1 MSDLLQLAQLGES
14 LAATKKKLAQRALI
28 GAYLKALPREEVAI
42 AARLLIGRVFS
53 ESDPR
58 ILNLSATAVSRVLQQ
73 LTGTA
78 MDWETIG
85 ETVDFGDASEKWLNA
100 RGQKPKGKP
109 LQLPELYAA
118 YEAIAQDTGA
128 GSRERKDKLVLAL
141 LSRASPLEAKYIV
154 KHLVKEMRVGVS
166 EATVLD
172 GLADVTGIPIASIR
186 RANQISGDMGEVARM
201 ALDSGAA
208 GLARLSVRLGVPLKP
223 MLAQSAETM
232 AEAFSKMDGPFALEF
247 KLDGARV
254 QIHKQGDAVHLYTRQ
269 LSDVTSSLPEVV
281 EQVRAGLR
289 AKDAILDGEVI
300 AITAAGRPRPFQ
312 EVMRRFGRERD
323 IAEQQKEIP
332 THLYLFD
339 VLLADIDLCLDW
351 PNQKRWEKLQQIRGS
366 IDAVERIIPRG
377 VADGERFLKRA
388 REAGH
393 EGLMAKQLASAYLP
407 GERGRFWIKVK
418 PVITLDLAIVAAD
431 WGYGRRTGW
440 LSNVHLAARDIVSGE
455 YVEVGKTFKGLT
467 DAEFK
472 TLTEQLLAN
481 KVSETR
487 GTVWVKPSI
496 VVEVAFNN
504 VQRSPRYP
512 GGVALR
518 LARIINFR
526 PDKSPEAADTIQ
538 TLQALQA
545 AESKAPARRKK
556 QTKSETST

>member
-1 MSDLLQLAQLGES
+1 MSTLNELAELGES
-14 LAATKKKLAQRALI
+14 LAATTKKLEQRALI
-28 GAYLKALPREEVAI
+28 GAYLKALPPEEVAI
-42 AARLLIGRVFS
+42 AARLLIGRVFP

-58 ILNLSATAVSRVLQQ
+58 ILNLSASAVSRVLRQ
-73 LTGTA
+73 LTGA
-78 MDWETIG
+78 DMDWSAIG
-85 ETVDFGDASEKWLNA
+85 ETVDFGDAVEKWLNA
-100 RGQKPKGKP
+100 CQHKPKGKP
-109 LQLPELYAA
+109 LQLSELYSV

-128 GSRERKDKLVLAL
+128 GSRERKDNLVLAL
-141 LSRASPLEAKYIV
+141 LSRASLLEAKYIV

-172 GLADVTGIPIASIR
+172 GLADVTGVPIASIR

-201 ALDSGAA
+201 ALASGAA

-232 AEAFSKMDGPFALEF
+232 AEAFSKMDGPFALEY

-254 QIHKQGDAVHLYTRQ
+254 QIHKQGDTIHLFTRS

-281 EQVRAGLR
+281 EQVRVELG

-312 EVMRRFGRERD
+312 EVMRRFGRARD
-323 IAEQQKEIP
+323 IIKQQSEIP

-339 VLLADIDLCLDW
+339 VLLADGTLCLDW
-351 PNQKRWEKLQQIRGS
+351 PNEKRWEKLQQIRGP

-388 REAGH
+388 RDAGH
-393 EGLMAKQLASAYLP
+393 EGLMVKQLASAYLP
-407 GERGRFWIKVK
+407 GERGRYWIKVK
-418 PVITLDLAIVAAD
+418 PVITLDLVIVAAD

-440 LSNVHLAARDIVSGE
+440 LSNVHLAARDVVNGE

-518 LARIINFR
+518 LARILNFR
-526 PDKSPEAADTIQ
+526 PDKSPEQIDTIQ
-538 TLQALQA
+538 NLRALHE
-545 AESKAPARRKK
+545 AEDATPAKRKK
-556 QTKSETST
+556 